1 MSMREV
7 CVALTAPEGQ
17 KRFLPVALKHL
28 VVIGVLQCRTHFMRM
43 AFYIS
48 IAIKLNKPAE
58 PVFVISNS
66 KSKYTLD
73 CFILP
78 RYNTFTYSGENHHR
92 YPYANVLRVENCSN
106 LLLRKNKTPPDG
118 RNN

>member
-1 MSMREV
+1 M
-7 CVALTAPEGQ
+7 
-17 KRFLPVALKHL
+17 
-28 VVIGVLQCRTHFMRM
+28 THFMRI

-73 CFILP
+73 CFILLQ
-78 RYNTFTYSGENHHR
+78 YFHIQW
-92 YPYANVLRVENCSN
+92 
-106 LLLRKNKTPPDG
+106 
-118 RNN
+118 